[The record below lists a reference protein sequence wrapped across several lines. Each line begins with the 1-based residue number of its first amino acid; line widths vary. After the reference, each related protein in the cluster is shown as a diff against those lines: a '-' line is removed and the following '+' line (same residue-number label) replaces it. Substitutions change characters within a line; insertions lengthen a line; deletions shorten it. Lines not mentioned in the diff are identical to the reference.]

1 MVRGQHGGDRRV
13 RGQAGGDV
21 SQEWRNIVRDHMK
34 MFVYKPV

>member
-1 MVRGQHGGDRRV
+1 MVSTEGIVGVRGQP
-13 RGQAGGDV
+13 GGDV